1 MDTLTEKT
9 DTNANVKYWHQF
21 HAEAHALSGELRAPV
36 KQVIEPHVP
45 IELND
50 ERGGHLT
57 RITEEVSIEG
67 LISFKAAH
75 TRVSGSKSL
84 KHEAWVTLSTSILE
98 GLNVF
103 EILTA
108 DRVVAQVSTEHPLV
122 NGHVPRVIFLGT
134 KFENLRICGIPVT
147 VHYNF
152 GVCGDRPGENKSY
165 LTKETFVTDA
175 RNRVNRI
182 LNSGYL
188 PVAAAKQ
195 YHERLELE
203 KKEGRSLTCSL
214 VESINVE
221 NVKKQIPGVETI
233 ENVIVIRDFGVVSLG
248 EVEVGLEP
256 PKASN
261 RAKRREAEP
270 SNGHPRMSNY
280 FQVTMLNLELGCVG
294 NGSVKVAA
302 SKTNGQTSP

>member
-9 DTNANVKYWHQF
+9 NTGTKVDYWHQF
-21 HAEAHALSGELRAPV
+21 HAEAHALSGELRAPI
-36 KQVIEPHVP
+36 KQTIEPHVP

-57 RITEEVSIEG
+57 RITEKISIEG
-67 LISFKAAH
+67 LISFKAAL

-98 GLNVF
+98 DLNVF

-108 DRVVAQVSTEHPLV
+108 DRVVAQVSTEHQFV
-122 NGHVPRVIFLGT
+122 NGHIPRVTFLGT
-134 KFENLRICGIPVT
+134 QFENLRICGIPVT
-147 VHYNF
+147 VHYKF
-152 GVCGDRPGENKSY
+152 GVCGERPDDDKSY
-165 LTKETFVTDA
+165 LTKETFVTDT
-175 RNRVNRI
+175 RNRVERI

-188 PVAAAKQ
+188 PVTAAKQ

-214 VESINVE
+214 VESIDVE

-233 ENVIVIRDFGVVSLG
+233 ENVIVIRDFGAVSLG
-248 EVEVGLEP
+248 EIEVGLEP
-256 PKASN
+256 PKPSN
-261 RAKRREAEP
+261 HGRRREA
-270 SNGHPRMSNY
+270 SNGHPKMSNY
-280 FQVTMLNLELGCVG
+280 FQLTMLNMELGCVG
-294 NGSVKVAA
+294 NGTVKAGQ
-302 SKTNGQTSP
+302 SKSNGQSYP